1 MLAMTSFRGE
11 VLAIRAPGACL
22 GDMAEPW
29 PEIRA
34 AELKETRLLGRH
46 SYGCSPG
53 ITRHHQEIM
62 QIFIKTLTGRKTNF
76 NFELDRGGAELSDQ
90 DNTVRHVKEAL
101 QEKEGIQVEQIRLIY
116 SGKQMSDECT
126 LNDYNVK
133 PGSTVHMVLQ
143 LRGGC

>member
-1 MLAMTSFRGE
+1 TASLSAHSLFRE
-11 VLAIRAPGACL
+11 KARGARPNL
-22 GDMAEPW
+22 PPLDRGNSRLVPRFY
-29 PEIRA
+29 PSKA
-34 AELKETRLLGRH
+34 ADPRV
-46 SYGCSPG
+46 
-53 ITRHHQEIM
+53 M

-76 NFELDRGGAELSDQ
+76 NFEL

-143 LRGGC
+143 LRGGNL

>member
-1 MLAMTSFRGE
+1 
-11 VLAIRAPGACL
+11 
-22 GDMAEPW
+22 
-29 PEIRA
+29 
-34 AELKETRLLGRH
+34 
-46 SYGCSPG
+46 
-53 ITRHHQEIM
+53 M

-76 NFELDRGGAELSDQ
+76 NFEL

-126 LNDYNVK
+126 LADYGVK

-143 LRGGC
+143 LRGGSQANCAI

>member
-1 MLAMTSFRGE
+1 MGSSIRLPARPGSPQ
-11 VLAIRAPGACL
+11 VLGAQPLEACDCVAQRWNPRA
-22 GDMAEPW
+22 
-29 PEIRA
+29 
-34 AELKETRLLGRH
+34 
-46 SYGCSPG
+46 
-53 ITRHHQEIM
+53 M

-76 NFELDRGGAELSDQ
+76 NFEL

-126 LNDYNVK
+126 LADYNVK

-143 LRGGC
+143 LRG

>member
-1 MLAMTSFRGE
+1 MTFSWLWLRAGGTLVCAGCVK
-11 VLAIRAPGACL
+11 VLQFSSKGWHLPIAALLRA
-22 GDMAEPW
+22 
-29 PEIRA
+29 
-34 AELKETRLLGRH
+34 
-46 SYGCSPG
+46 
-53 ITRHHQEIM
+53 M

-76 NFELDRGGAELSDQ
+76 NFEL

-133 PGSTVHMVLQ
+133 PGSTDGHSADLLV
-143 LRGGC
+143 